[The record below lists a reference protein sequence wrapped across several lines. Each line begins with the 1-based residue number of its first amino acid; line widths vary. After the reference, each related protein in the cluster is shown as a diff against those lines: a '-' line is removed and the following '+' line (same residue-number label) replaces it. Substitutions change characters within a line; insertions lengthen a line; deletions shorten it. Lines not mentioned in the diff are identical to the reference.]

1 MSVES
6 KTINLYL
13 CSFASPDLDRSK
25 RRFLSQAKKISIYKK
40 IKVFGINDLSISKR
54 KQIQNLIKINNRLY
68 GYGCWK
74 AEVIKKFLKGIPN
87 NSIVQYSDVG
97 CHLNENGLKRLK
109 EYFQICSKKK
119 ILTFQYKVPKQKKK
133 LFKNMKFQEYFE
145 YQYTKMDLI
154 KYLINKN
161 RKKIINSEQI
171 MSGIIFLKKS
181 DFTFN
186 LINEWEKV
194 LKQDSLINDSE
205 SLSKNYRNF
214 IEHRHDQSAFSL
226 ICKKRGV
233 YSISSAE
240 CEWAEKKNK
249 RIWQHLKYFPIHARR
264 DKKYNIFKRFLN
276 RQTKNLRRLIN

>member
-1 MSVES
+1 MNFKN

-40 IKVFGINDLSISKR
+40 IKVFGINDLSTSKR
-54 KQIQNLIKINNRLY
+54 KQIQNLIKINNRIY

-74 AEVIKKFLKGIPN
+74 AEVIKKFLKGVPN
-87 NSIVQYSDVG
+87 NAIVQYSDVG

-109 EYFQICSKKK
+109 EYIEISNEKK
-119 ILTFQYKVPKQKKK
+119 ILTFQYNVPKQKKK
-133 LFKNMKFQEYFE
+133 LFKNIKFQEYFE
-145 YQYTKMDLI
+145 HQYTKMDLI

-161 RKKIINSEQI
+161 RKKIMNSEQI
-171 MSGIIFLKKS
+171 WSGSIFLKKC

-194 LKQDSLINDSE
+194 LKKDNLINDSE
-205 SLSKNYRNF
+205 SLSKNHKNF

-226 ICKKRGV
+226 ICKKKGV

-240 CEWAEKKNK
+240 CEWAEKENK

-264 DKKYNIFKRFLN
+264 DKKYNMFKRFLS

>member
-6 KTINLYL
+6 KAINLYL

-25 RRFLSQAKKISIYKK
+25 KRFLSQAKKISIYKG

-54 KQIQNLIKINNRLY
+54 KQIKNLIKTNSRLY

-74 AEVIKKFLKGIPN
+74 AEVIKKFLKEVPN
-87 NSIVQYSDVG
+87 KSIVQYSDVG
-97 CHLNENGLKRLK
+97 CHLNEHGMKRLK
-109 EYFQICSKKK
+109 EYIEICNKKK
-119 ILTFQYKVPKQKKK
+119 VLTFQYNVPKQKKK

-161 RKKIINSEQI
+161 RKKIMNSEQI
-171 MSGIIFLKKS
+171 WSGSIFLKKG

-194 LKQDSLINDSE
+194 LKEDNLINDSE
-205 SLSKNYRNF
+205 SLSKNHKNF

-226 ICKKRGV
+226 ICKKKRV
-233 YSISSAE
+233 YSISSIE